1 MTITYQYQHRIIVT
15 AADGQQTA
23 AEQLAAELRL
33 DVCPTHT
40 DPEIKTYDYA
50 LVVTADFL
58 GLQSCNSPKFAPF
71 YIDFLA
77 GKMRYRSDEA
87 SLKKELLA
95 RALKAKPKD
104 HPRIIDAT
112 AGLGRDSFILASLGF
127 TVTALERSPIIYV
140 LLRDA
145 LRRAAENADTA
156 PAAARLQLI
165 HADAGS
171 WLATLEEEKR
181 PDIIYL
187 DPMFPSRDKSAAVK
201 KEMVILQDLLGKDPN
216 TDNLL
221 ALALACSKRRV
232 VVKRPRLAP
241 SLSGLAPSYTLAG
254 KSSRFDIYMV

>member
-15 AADGQQTA
+15 ATSGQQAA
-23 AEQLAAELRL
+23 AEQLAIELGL
-33 DVCPTHT
+33 PYCPNDT
-40 DPEIKTYDYA
+40 DASIKGYDYA

-58 GLQSCNSPKFAPF
+58 GLQSCSAPKFAPF

-104 HPRIIDAT
+104 DPRIIDAT

-127 TVTALERSPIIYV
+127 TVTALERSPIIYA

-145 LRRAAENADTA
+145 LCRAASHPDTA
-156 PAAARLQLI
+156 SAAARLQLI

-171 WLATLEEEKR
+171 WLANLQDENR

-201 KEMVILQDLLGKDPN
+201 KEMVILQDLLGKDP
-216 TDNLL
+216 DSDHLL
-221 ALALACSKRRV
+221 ALALACSRRRV